1 MMQDGMTCT
10 QASKSIGVE
19 RKTVN
24 RRRDKEPPLDD
35 RLLAANKLGTVCLN
49 DGILVRY
56 EGVMRGE
63 KTWTKEQVSAMRDMS
78 QHVR

>member
-1 MMQDGMTCT
+1 
-10 QASKSIGVE
+10 
-19 RKTVN
+19 
-24 RRRDKEPPLDD
+24 
-35 RLLAANKLGTVCLN
+35 VCLN

-63 KTWTKEQVSAMRDMS
+63 KTWTKEQISAMRDMS